1 MQLGLKVEYSEWAA
15 PVVPVPKKDG
25 KFRLCSDYKVTINPV
40 LSVDQHPLPRPVEI
54 FASLAGGQK
63 FITLDLAHAYQQML
77 PSEES
82 QKLVII
88 NTHKGLYQYTRLPF
102 SFASTPAIFQRAM
115 DVVLQGS
122 PNVMCYLDDV

>member
-1 MQLGLKVEYSEWAA
+1 M
-15 PVVPVPKKDG
+15 
-25 KFRLCSDYKVTINPV
+25 
-40 LSVDQHPLPRPVEI
+40 DQHPLPRPVEI
-54 FASLAGGQK
+54 FASLAGGQTFTK
-63 FITLDLAHAYQQML
+63 LNLAHAYQQML
-77 PSEES
+77 PSEEF

-102 SFASTPAIFQRAM
+102 GFTSTPAIFQRAM